1 MWAKVDDKLH
11 SSVKW
16 RTASKG
22 ARALWVT
29 ALSWSAD
36 QLTDGHIPARI
47 LRVLGSSRRE
57 ALNLVACGL
66 WEETDTGFVF
76 HDWADY
82 QPDAASIRAKRN
94 AESLGGLRGNHE
106 RWHVARGVIV
116 EECEFCASGTRS
128 NNDRVGHRVPDRVGI
143 GVPES
148 GANPPVPVPNKEGRD
163 ARINSAVS
171 NARDDEPPQLETS
184 VPRHVLDS
192 TWSPTTAHKAY
203 ALTRGL
209 DLEHETR
216 QFRAH
221 CRSRRVVSV
230 DFDAEFDKWLG
241 NARSSRAGPGASKTT
256 TDDRVRA
263 GLELAARM
271 RADEAPPE
279 IRRPEI
285 GA

>member
-1 MWAKVDDKLH
+1 MTWGKVDDKLH
-11 SSVKW
+11 SSPKW
-16 RTASKG
+16 RGCSKG

-29 ALSWSAD
+29 SLSWCMD
-36 QLTDGHIPARI
+36 QLTDGHIPSAIVSALGGTMRDAR
-47 LRVLGSSRRE
+47 
-57 ALNLVACGL
+57 NLVTVGL
-66 WEETDTGFVF
+66 WEQTETGFVF

-82 QPDAASIRAKRN
+82 QLDAASIRARRE
-94 AESLGGLRGNHE
+94 AESVGGLRGNHE
-106 RWHVARGVIV
+106 RWHVGRGVSV
-116 EECEFCASGTRS
+116 EGCQFCASGTRS
-128 NNDRVGHRVPDRVGI
+128 NKRRVGESGTRSGPRSGQE
-143 GVPES
+143 ES
-148 GANPPVPVPNKEGRD
+148 GANPPRPLPIKESKSVSGTPI
-163 ARINSAVS
+163 AREA
-171 NARDDEPPQLETS
+171 EPPPLETS

-192 TWSPTTAHKAY
+192 AWTPTTAHKAY
-203 ALTRGL
+203 AMTRGI

-221 CRSRRVVSV
+221 CKSRRVVSV

-241 NARSSRAGPGASKTT
+241 NARSSRAGPGATRPT